1 MTVNISFLYSILLLD
16 WAELVV
22 FKYPLSPMWLIQ
34 FRVVVLTISIKVL
47 LENHT
52 VVQLVKNFPKFCG
65 TKGFITL
72 LTRVT
77 PTWSA
82 SCCDNFTPEQ
92 ALRHLLNTRM
102 GEPRDGTDVLLKKKL
117 SARLY
122 SSWSGHYIDEV
133 PQLLSVVCITLLN
146 TYLKYTKCTII
157 HNIFA
162 WYNIVKSPIKL
173 TT

>member
-1 MTVNISFLYSILLLD
+1 MTVNISFFSILLLD
-16 WAELVV
+16 WAELLV

-102 GEPRDGTDVLLKKKL
+102 GEPRDGTDVLLKKNVL
-117 SARLY
+117 CPVVQLVVWSLY
-122 SSWSGHYIDEV
+122 WWSTPATFCG
-133 PQLLSVVCITLLN
+133 L
-146 TYLKYTKCTII
+146 
-157 HNIFA
+157 
-162 WYNIVKSPIKL
+162 YNIVKYVLKMHKVHYY
-173 TT
+173 T